1 MNFIATKDFKKL
13 NNIKI
18 VDEIIILELV
28 KIAFK
33 YNYKIKRDEIRDL
46 LFNSKYTYTNVEK
59 KELELNNYLS
69 QLNNIIEKHQNN
81 EYNCILLNNDNDY
94 LKQRLYISPNPENMY
109 ELIKVVVN
117 YFIKEKLT
125 VKIKYQQSTKI
136 KYTDRIIIF
145 INENAQDKTE
155 QILTDIRNNYSHLFL
170 ECERSKSWLYK
181 TKIRDVYKTTEDI
194 GQSNTEKLID
204 VIIEA
209 KSSYDYLYKERENE
223 LLNEEKINYM
233 KILIQ
238 SILLRKGLL
247 LSINE
252 DPIYINDIN
261 IKTIYDIKK
270 EVMTSFNMDNNGYYE
285 TKFYPSNEGRAS
297 YLDNFYSINKMTT
310 LNGVEYKHLTKQE
323 RQKEINKML
332 KLRMKR

>member
-1 MNFIATKDFKKL
+1 
-13 NNIKI
+13 
-18 VDEIIILELV
+18 
-28 KIAFK
+28 
-33 YNYKIKRDEIRDL
+33 
-46 LFNSKYTYTNVEK
+46 
-59 KELELNNYLS
+59 
-69 QLNNIIEKHQNN
+69 
-81 EYNCILLNNDNDY
+81 
-94 LKQRLYISPNPENMY
+94 
-109 ELIKVVVN
+109 
-117 YFIKEKLT
+117 
-125 VKIKYQQSTKI
+125 
-136 KYTDRIIIF
+136 
-145 INENAQDKTE
+145 
-155 QILTDIRNNYSHLFL
+155 
-170 ECERSKSWLYK
+170 
-181 TKIRDVYKTTEDI
+181 
-194 GQSNTEKLID
+194 
-204 VIIEA
+204 
-209 KSSYDYLYKERENE
+209 
-223 LLNEEKINYM
+223 M

>member
-1 MNFIATKDFKKL
+1 MEDYIIDKNCLSMENEYFTYSFDMDNSNVIKS
-13 NNIKI
+13 KI

-46 LFNSKYTYTNVEK
+46 LFNSKYTYINVEK

-81 EYNCILLNNDNDY
+81 EYNYILLNNDNDY

-145 INENAQDKTE
+145 INENAQNKTE

-170 ECERSKSWLYK
+170 ECERY
-181 TKIRDVYKTTEDI
+181 
-194 GQSNTEKLID
+194 G
-204 VIIEA
+204 
-209 KSSYDYLYKERENE
+209 
-223 LLNEEKINYM
+223 
-233 KILIQ
+233 
-238 SILLRKGLL
+238 
-247 LSINE
+247 
-252 DPIYINDIN
+252 YI
-261 IKTIYDIKK
+261 
-270 EVMTSFNMDNNGYYE
+270 
-285 TKFYPSNEGRAS
+285 
-297 YLDNFYSINKMTT
+297 
-310 LNGVEYKHLTKQE
+310 KQ
-323 RQKEINKML
+323 K
-332 KLRMKR
+332 